1 MRSTLTVSL
10 RQPGDPSP
18 KAHTSQVPDSNSES
32 ANFGVGMYAVVLLGG
47 VASFFAYQYL
57 QQQAG
62 AA

>member
-1 MRSTLTVSL
+1 M
-10 RQPGDPSP
+10 
-18 KAHTSQVPDSNSES
+18 
-32 ANFGVGMYAVVLLGG
+32 GVGLYAVVLIGG

>member
-1 MRSTLTVSL
+1 M
-10 RQPGDPSP
+10 
-18 KAHTSQVPDSNSES
+18 
-32 ANFGVGMYAVVLLGG
+32 GVGLFAVVLIGG